1 MRKAIIL
8 AALVGVMVSGPV
20 WGQDATEF
28 VFARCISNPD
38 KRIIL
43 SEDDRFALCWC
54 STPIVIKHLRPEALE
69 VMRQGSTWLPPL
81 GQAGLIG
88 PFKNPEAFMLQL
100 VQDCPDVYRLVP
112 GLQEGR
118 G

>member
-1 MRKAIIL
+1 MKRIIL
-8 AALVGVMVSGPV
+8 AALVGVLVSGPV
-20 WGQDATEF
+20 WGQDATEY
-28 VFARCISNPD
+28 VFARCISNAD

-43 SEDDRFALCWC
+43 SEEDRFALCWC
-54 STPIVIKHLRPEALE
+54 STPIVIKHLKPEALE

-81 GQAGLIG
+81 GQPLSS
-88 PFKNPEAFMLQL
+88 PYKNPEAFALQI